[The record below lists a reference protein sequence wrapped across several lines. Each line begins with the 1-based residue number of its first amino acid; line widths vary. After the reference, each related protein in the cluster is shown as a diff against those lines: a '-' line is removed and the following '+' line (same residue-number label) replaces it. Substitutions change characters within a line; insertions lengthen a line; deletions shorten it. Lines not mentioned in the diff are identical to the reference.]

1 MLKKTLL
8 ILLAC
13 VSSYGCTHSVKS
25 TNTGRIETCTNS
37 EMPNHSEKFI
47 EYELRLENGNTI
59 SIAQKQNS
67 NLRVGQRVRIINNK
81 IIPMQ

>member
-25 TNTGRIETCTNS
+25 ANTGRIETYINS
-37 EMPNHSEKFI
+37 EIPNHSGKFI
-47 EYELRLENGNTI
+47 EYEVLLDNGNTI
-59 SIAQKQNS
+59 SIVQRQNF
-67 NLRVGQRVRIINNK
+67 NLRVGQRVKIVNNK